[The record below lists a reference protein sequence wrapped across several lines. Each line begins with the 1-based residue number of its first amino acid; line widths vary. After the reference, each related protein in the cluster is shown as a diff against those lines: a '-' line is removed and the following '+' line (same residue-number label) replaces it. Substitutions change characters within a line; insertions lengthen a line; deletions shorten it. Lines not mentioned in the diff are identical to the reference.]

1 MKLTTKLSLSLAT
14 LTMALAVSG
23 TSAKAADSQ
32 PACTPVYGGG
42 QICGSY
48 TPVPTGADTD
58 ILYSLSLLLYTTGTT
73 SFVLSKKANSLISLK

>member
-1 MKLTTKLSLSLAT
+1 MKLTTKLSLTLAT
-14 LTMALAVSG
+14 LTLALAVSG
-23 TSAKAADSQ
+23 TNAKANEEKLS
-32 PACTPVYGGG
+32 CTPVYGGG

-73 SFVLSKKANSLISLK
+73 SFVLSKKAASLISLK

>member
-1 MKLTTKLSLSLAT
+1 MKLATKLSLTLAT
-14 LTMALAVSG
+14 LTLALAVSG
-23 TSAKAADSQ
+23 SVVKAAEDQ
-32 PACTPVYGGG
+32 PTCTPVYGGG

-58 ILYSLSLLLYTTGTT
+58 ILYSISLLLYTTGTT